1 MSLLPPTGLPKD
13 EILARLADYRSADLP
28 ARGGRT
34 FAYVY
39 DAGRPDV
46 DELGHEVY
54 ASFLDVNGLDPTVFP
69 SLLRME
75 NEVVAIT
82 AEHLG
87 GRPGTVGS
95 FTSGGTES
103 ILLAVKA
110 ARDLARATRPEVT
123 HPEVVLPVTAH
134 AAFQKACHYLGLT
147 AVLVDVD
154 PTTFRAVVEA
164 VREAITPNTVLLV
177 ASAASY
183 AHGVVDPVEQLGQLA
198 LEHDIPLHVDAC
210 IGGWLLPH
218 FRELGVDVPAFD
230 LSVPG
235 VTSLSVDLHK
245 YAYAPKGASVV
256 LYADQAMRSRQFYA
270 CADWTGY
277 TMINATVQSTKSGGP
292 LAAAWAVL
300 HAVGRQGY
308 RDLAAQ
314 TLSAKDR
321 LIAGIDGV
329 PGLRVLGRPE
339 MALVALAGTDGVDV
353 FEVCDEMAARGWYVQ
368 AQLGYRGLPASIHL
382 TLTAS
387 SDEHVTALLADLT
400 ECVELA
406 RAAQTGL
413 DPTLVEAVH
422 QLDPDE
428 LPDDVLG
435 TLLPLAGIEPGA
447 GLPDRMAGINALLE
461 AMSPRLRERLLI
473 AFLGQLFTPA
483 SGVSSAEAGLA
494 GEGTPSARR
503 PASPPD
509 GRA

>member
-1 MSLLPPTGLPKD
+1 VTLLPASGLSREDVLTCLD
-13 EILARLADYRSADLP
+13 EYRAGDLA

-46 DELGHEVY
+46 DALAHEVY
-54 ASFLDVNGLDPTVFP
+54 SSFLDVNGLDPTVFP

-75 NEVVAIT
+75 NEVVAIV

-87 GRPGTVGS
+87 GDPDTVGS

-110 ARDLARATRPEVT
+110 ARDRARAHRPEVT
-123 HPEVVLPVTAH
+123 TPEVVLPVTAH

-147 AVLVDVD
+147 PVLVDVD
-154 PTTFRAVVEA
+154 PQTFRADVA
-164 VREAITPNTVLLV
+164 ATREAITDSTILVV

-183 AHGVVDPVEQLGQLA
+183 AHGVVDPVEELGRLA
-198 LEHDIPLHVDAC
+198 LERGIPLHVDAC
-210 IGGWLLPH
+210 IGGWLLPW

-256 LYADQAMRSRQFYA
+256 LYADPAMRLKQFYA

-277 TMINATVQSTKSGGP
+277 TMVNATVQSTKSGGP
-292 LAAAWAVL
+292 LAAAWATL
-300 HAVGRQGY
+300 HAVGADGY

-314 TLSAKDR
+314 TLRATRR
-321 LIAGIDGV
+321 LIAGVADV
-329 PGLRVLGRPE
+329 PGLHLLGEPE
-339 MALVALAGTDGVDV
+339 MALVAMAATDGVDV
-353 FEVCDEMAARGWYVQ
+353 FEVCDEMASRGWYVQ

-387 SDEHVTALLADLT
+387 SDQHVDALLRDLT
-400 ECVELA
+400 ECVDKA
-406 RAAQTGL
+406 RAVTTGL
-413 DPTLVEAVH
+413 DPALLEAVRA
-422 QLDPDE
+422 LDPDE

-435 TLLPLAGIEPGA
+435 TLLPMAGLEPGA
-447 GLPDRMAGINALLE
+447 GLPERMAGINALLE
-461 AMSPRLRERLLI
+461 AMSPRLRERLLV
-473 AFLGQLFTPA
+473 AFLGLLFTPA
-483 SGVSSAEAGLA
+483 TAV
-494 GEGTPSARR
+494 EG
-503 PASPPD
+503 
-509 GRA
+509 

>member
-198 LEHDIPLHVDAC
+198 LEHGIPLHVD
-210 IGGWLLPH
+210 
-218 FRELGVDVPAFD
+218 AFD

-245 YAYAPKGASVV
+245 DAYAPKGASVV

-308 RDLAAQ
+308 RDLAVQ

-329 PGLRVLGRPE
+329 PGLHVLGRPE

-387 SDEHVTALLADLT
+387 SDEHVTALLADL
-400 ECVELA
+400 A
-406 RAAQTGL
+406 RTI
-413 DPTLVEAVH
+413 
-422 QLDPDE
+422 DE
-428 LPDDVLG
+428 LYTSLGKLNAVVEHHAEGDSLAHAKNSRDAIIPAMTAVRSAADKLETIVADDLWP
-435 TLLPLAGIEPGA
+435 LPTYQE
-447 GLPDRMAGINALLE
+447 M
-461 AMSPRLRERLLI
+461 
-473 AFLGQLFTPA
+473 LFIK
-483 SGVSSAEAGLA
+483 
-494 GEGTPSARR
+494 
-503 PASPPD
+503 
-509 GRA
+509 

>member
-1 MSLLPPTGLPKD
+1 MTLPPTGLPR
-13 EILARLADYRSADLP
+13 EEVLARLADYRADDLP

-39 DAGRPDV
+39 DPDRPEV
-46 DELGHEVY
+46 DALAHEVY

-75 NEVVAIT
+75 NEVVAI
-82 AEHLG
+82 AAARLG
-87 GRPGTVGS
+87 GGPDTVGS

-110 ARDLARATRPEVT
+110 ARDHARATRPEVVQ
-123 HPEVVLPVTAH
+123 PQVVLPVTAH
-134 AAFQKACHYLGLT
+134 AAFHKACHYLGLE

-154 PTTFRAVVEA
+154 PTTFRATVEGMRAA
-164 VREAITPNTVLLV
+164 VTDRTVLLV

-183 AHGVVDPVEQLGQLA
+183 AHGVVDPVEEIGRLA
-198 LEHDIPLHVDAC
+198 LERGIPLHVDAC
-210 IGGWLLPH
+210 IGGWLLPA
-218 FRELGVDVPAFD
+218 FRELGVDVPPFD

-256 LYADQAMRSRQFYA
+256 LYADPALRLRQFYA

-292 LAAAWAVL
+292 LAAAWATL
-300 HAVGRQGY
+300 HAVGADGY
-308 RDLAAQ
+308 RALAQQ

-321 LIAGIDGV
+321 LLAGIGSV
-329 PGLRVLGRPE
+329 PGLRVLGEPE
-339 MALVALAGTDGVDV
+339 MALVALAASDGVDV
-353 FEVCDEMAARGWYVQ
+353 FTVCDEMAVRGWYVQ

-387 SDEHVTALLADLT
+387 SEQHVDALLADLR
-400 ECVELA
+400 ECVDTA
-406 RAAQTGL
+406 RTAVTGL
-413 DPTLVEAVH
+413 DPALLEAVRA
-422 QLDPDE
+422 LDPDE

-435 TLLPLAGIEPGA
+435 TLLPMAGLEPGA
-447 GLPDRMAGINALLE
+447 GLPERMAGINALLE
-461 AMSPRLRERLLI
+461 AMSPRLRERLLV
-473 AFLGQLFTPA
+473 AFLGLLFTPDR
-483 SGVSSAEAGLA
+483 G
-494 GEGTPSARR
+494 
-503 PASPPD
+503 
-509 GRA
+509 

>member
-1 MSLLPPTGLPKD
+1 MRLPPTGLSRD
-13 EILARLADYRSADLP
+13 DVLGRLADYRADDLA

-46 DELGHEVY
+46 DALAHEVF

-75 NEVVAIT
+75 NEVVAI
-82 AEHLG
+82 AAAHLG
-87 GRPGTVGS
+87 GGPQTVGS

-103 ILLAVKA
+103 IILAVKA
-110 ARDLARATRPEVT
+110 ARDWARTHRPEVVR
-123 HPEVVLPVTAH
+123 PNVVLPTTAH
-134 AAFQKACHYLGLT
+134 AAFQKACHYLGLE

-154 PTTFRAVVEA
+154 PATFRADVEA
-164 VREAITPNTVLLV
+164 TRAAVTADTVLLV

-183 AHGVVDPVEQLGQLA
+183 AHGVVDPVEELGRLA
-198 LEHDIPLHVDAC
+198 LERGVPLHVDGC
-210 IGGWLLPH
+210 IGGWLLPF

-256 LYADQAMRSRQFYA
+256 LYADPAMRLKQFYA

-292 LAAAWAVL
+292 LAAAWATL
-300 HAVGRQGY
+300 HAVGEQGY

-314 TLSAKDR
+314 TLRATRR
-321 LIAGIDGV
+321 LVAGIADV
-329 PGLRVLGRPE
+329 PGLRVLGEPE
-339 MALVALAGTDGVDV
+339 MALVAMAASDGVDV
-353 FEVCDEMAARGWYVQ
+353 FEVCDEMASRGWYVQ
-368 AQLGYRGLPASIHL
+368 AQLGYRDIPASIHL

-387 SDEHVTALLADLT
+387 SDQHVDALLADLAA
-400 ECVELA
+400 CVETA
-406 RAAQTGL
+406 RAATTGL
-413 DPTLVEAVH
+413 EPALLEAVRS
-422 QLDPDE
+422 LDPDE

-435 TLLPLAGIEPGA
+435 TLLPMAGIEPGA

-461 AMSPRLRERLLI
+461 AMSPRLRERLLV
-473 AFLGQLFTPA
+473 AFLGELFTP
-483 SGVSSAEAGLA
+483 SSPVEA
-494 GEGTPSARR
+494 
-503 PASPPD
+503 
-509 GRA
+509 

>member
-1 MSLLPPTGLPKD
+1 MSLLPPTGLSRGD
-13 EILARLADYRSADLP
+13 VLATLADYRAGDLA

-46 DELGHEVY
+46 DELSHEVY

-75 NEVVAIT
+75 NEVIAIV

-87 GRPGTVGS
+87 GGPATVGS

-103 ILLAVKA
+103 IVLAVKA
-110 ARDLARATRPEVT
+110 ARDWARTHRPEVT
-123 HPEVVLPVTAH
+123 APQVVLPVTAH
-134 AAFQKACHYLGLT
+134 AAFQKACHYLGLE

-154 PTTFRAVVEA
+154 PTSFRVTVEGVRAAVTD
-164 VREAITPNTVLLV
+164 RTVLLV

-183 AHGVVDPVEQLGQLA
+183 AHGVIDPVEAIGQLA
-198 LEHDIPLHVDAC
+198 LEKGLPLHVDGC
-210 IGGWLLPH
+210 IGGWLLPY
-218 FRELGVDVPAFD
+218 FRELGVDVPPFD

-256 LYADQAMRSRQFYA
+256 LYADPAMRLKQFYA

-292 LAAAWAVL
+292 LAAAWATL
-300 HAVGRQGY
+300 HAVGEQGY
-308 RDLAAQ
+308 RELAAQ
-314 TLSAKDR
+314 TLSSRDR
-321 LIAGIDGV
+321 LLKGI
-329 PGLRVLGRPE
+329 PEIPSLRVLGEPE
-339 MALVALAGTDGVDV
+339 MALVAMTSDEVDV

-387 SDEHVTALLADLT
+387 SDQHVDALLADLGA
-400 ECVELA
+400 CVETA

-413 DPTLVEAVH
+413 DPALLEAVRS
-422 QLDPDE
+422 LDPDE

-435 TLLPLAGIEPGA
+435 TLLPMAGIEPGA

-461 AMSPRLRERLLI
+461 AMSPRLRERLLV
-473 AFLGQLFTPA
+473 AFLGELFTT
-483 SGVSSAEAGLA
+483 SAKQEA
-494 GEGTPSARR
+494 
-503 PASPPD
+503 
-509 GRA
+509 